1 MSTEVITAT
10 LRLTVKDLEVPIVEL
25 SPIFRARLVLVGVLV
40 LSVPMLASLQ
50 TNAGQPWPHML
61 PQILFSALF
70 VAFLYLA
77 PRRAA
82 HKILRALTQSGDGDI
97 SYRFDEDGVTIRAA
111 GSTTTFAYRTL
122 VKAREGST
130 AFLLYP
136 HNPLVANIIPKRAF
150 AADDLPRV
158 RAYVTAH
165 APLKSLRG
173 LGLRVFGLWVVLIFV
188 FIVIWQFLN
197 ASAPR

>member
-1 MSTEVITAT
+1 MSAEAITAT
-10 LRLTVKDLEVPIVEL
+10 LRMTVRDLEVPIVEM
-25 SPIFRARLVLVGVLV
+25 SPIFRARPVLVGVLV

-50 TNAGQPWPHML
+50 TGGGLPWPHML
-61 PQILFSALF
+61 PQIAFSAVF

-82 HKILRALTQSGDGDI
+82 HKILRALTQAGDGDI

-122 VKAREGST
+122 VKASEGSS

-150 AADDLPRV
+150 GADELPRV
-158 RAYVTAH
+158 RAHIAAH
-165 APLKSLRG
+165 APLKPLRG
-173 LGLRVFGLWVVLIFV
+173 FGLKVFVLWVVLIFV